1 MEDQECTKENGIF
14 SDSLLDTSSEGPGG
28 IQHIQWLNSIA
39 ALGLGEDG
47 LADWFFFLEQQK
59 GMIILLEIPPSQP
72 VETLLAGLEEVTH
85 IRLSMERR
93 VW

>member
-47 LADWFFFLEQQK
+47 LADFLF
-59 GMIILLEIPPSQP
+59 P
-72 VETLLAGLEEVTH
+72 
-85 IRLSMERR
+85 LSSRR
-93 VW
+93 E